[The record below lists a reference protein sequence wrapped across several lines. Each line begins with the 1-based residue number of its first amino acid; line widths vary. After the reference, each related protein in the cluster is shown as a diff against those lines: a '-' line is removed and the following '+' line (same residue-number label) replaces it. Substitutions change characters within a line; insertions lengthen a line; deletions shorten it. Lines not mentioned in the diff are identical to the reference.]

1 MPPSASVLIPTRRRR
16 DYLAAALASVAPQAA
31 ACGAEIVVV
40 EDDPADAATEALVRS
55 HGGRYVALGARRGL
69 NVARNAA
76 LEAAEGDLL
85 CFLDDDAGAWPG
97 WLAALLAAAEA
108 NPGHEAFGGP
118 IRPVLE
124 HTNLH
129 ACGREPLPV
138 TGLDLGPDDTDAELV
153 WGANLAVRRAA
164 VERIGPFDPA
174 RSGPGDEEEWER
186 RLRAAGGRIRY
197 VAAAGVDH
205 RRAGADARIAGLS
218 RAAWHR
224 GRHGRRYDEEKGVAP
239 PLRAELRTLAGCVW
253 HIARRRC
260 GNGIVLS
267 AQTAGRIREALAG
280 GDQARRA
287 EAAAGGDAAPRGGAE
302 RLDRPYLA
310 GQSGTLGR
318 RDLALGRAR
327 DLAADSLTAPRR
339 RLLRRAARESPPT
352 RRVHVL
358 GVARPEHRAVTDAIR
373 AELARSRHAVVLHLA
388 AGEPGLGKWQNL
400 RAAPQ
405 PSAGTDWLVLVDD
418 DVVLPRH
425 FLDVFLHVAEAH
437 DLKLAQPAH
446 AFASHAAWPVTR
458 RRPGL
463 VARRTRFVEIGPVTA
478 IHADAFPAVLPFP
491 PLAMGWGLDAHWSA
505 AAAEAGLALGIV
517 DATPV
522 RHLRPVAASYPHAVA
537 IAEADAFL
545 ADREHIIREEAAQVL
560 EAWTS

>member
-1 MPPSASVLIPTRRRR
+1 MTLSASILIPTRRRR
-16 DYLAAALASVAPQAA
+16 DYLAAALASVAPQVAA
-31 ACGAEIVVV
+31 HGAEIVVV
-40 EDDPADAATEALVRS
+40 EDDPADPATEALVHG
-55 HGGRYVALGARRGL
+55 HGGRYVALGGRRGL
-69 NVARNAA
+69 NLARNAA
-76 LEAAEGDLL
+76 IEAAAGELL
-85 CFLDDDAGAWPG
+85 CFLDDDVGAWPG

-124 HTNLH
+124 GTNLH

-138 TGLDLGPDDTDAELV
+138 TALDLGPEDTDAELV

-164 VERIGPFDPA
+164 VERIGLFDPV

-205 RRAGADARIAGLS
+205 RRTGADARIAGLS

-253 HIARRRC
+253 HIGRRRC
-260 GNGIVLS
+260 GNGIVLT
-267 AQTAGRIREALAG
+267 AQTAGRIREALAP
-280 GDQARRA
+280 
-287 EAAAGGDAAPRGGAE
+287 AAGAGASGSPGTPAGDPV
-302 RLDRPYLA
+302 DRPYLA

-318 RDLALGRAR
+318 RGLLAGRAR
-327 DLAADSLTAPRR
+327 DLAADALTAPRR
-339 RLLRRAARESPPT
+339 RALRRAARDTPPR

-358 GVARPEHRAVTDAIR
+358 GVTRPEHRAITDAIA
-373 AELARSRHAVVLHLA
+373 AELSRSRHDVALHLT
-388 AGEPGLGKWQNL
+388 AGAPGLGKWENL

-405 PSAGTDWLVLVDD
+405 PAPGTDWLLVVDD
-418 DVVLPRH
+418 DVVLPHR

-463 VARRTRFVEIGPVTA
+463 VAHRTRFVEIGPVTA
-478 IHADAFPAVLPFP
+478 IHADAFAALLPFP

-505 AAAEAGLALGIV
+505 AAARAGLALGIV

-522 RHLRPVAASYPHAVA
+522 RHLRPVAASYPQAAA

-545 ADREHIIREEAAQVL
+545 AGREHVTRDEAAQVL
-560 EAWTS
+560 EAWS